1 MEKNMRDKNRIP
13 VFIRELEI
21 VWTQCYPDLR
31 FGQLMI
37 NLFFNSVVVDHKLA
51 PFFPEESEMLKYLK
65 EYAKKSLYYKEN
77 K

>member
-1 MEKNMRDKNRIP
+1 MDVMLSRFAIRTVNDK
-13 VFIRELEI
+13 
-21 VWTQCYPDLR
+21 
-31 FGQLMI
+31 
-37 NLFFNSVVVDHKLA
+37 LFFNYVVFEHKLD